1 MISVPLLL
9 VVIGALWWLLG
20 GRYVSTDNAYVHQ
33 DLVTIGSDVAGRIAE
48 VRVRENE
55 HVTAGQV
62 LFELDAA
69 PYRIALANAEA
80 NVAKQR
86 LQVEQLRA
94 AYHDAEARLRA
105 AQQEVDFRKREY
117 ERQSRLAEGGYAAKA
132 HIDEVKHALENAEQ
146 QLQMANQGIESARAA
161 LGGNPD
167 IATEDHPL
175 VREAIAARDRAQLD
189 LEHTVIHAP
198 SDGVISQTDRL
209 QVGQYVAVGDP
220 VLSLVESDRSWV
232 EANFKETELGGI
244 RPGQKA
250 EIKIEAYPSLP
261 LQAQVESIGAGTGSE
276 FSLLPAEN
284 ATGNWVKVVQRVPVR
299 LHILTAT
306 KMPLRAGLSATV
318 TVDTGRQRGLFG
330 RAFAGGEGDPNSE
343 Q

>member
-33 DLVTIGSDVAGRIAE
+33 DLVTIGSDVAGRIAA

-94 AYHDAEARLRA
+94 AYHA
-105 AQQEVDFRKREY
+105 
-117 ERQSRLAEGGYAAKA
+117 
-132 HIDEVKHALENAEQ
+132 
-146 QLQMANQGIESARAA
+146 
-161 LGGNPD
+161 
-167 IATEDHPL
+167 
-175 VREAIAARDRAQLD
+175 
-189 LEHTVIHAP
+189 
-198 SDGVISQTDRL
+198 
-209 QVGQYVAVGDP
+209 
-220 VLSLVESDRSWV
+220 
-232 EANFKETELGGI
+232 
-244 RPGQKA
+244 
-250 EIKIEAYPSLP
+250 
-261 LQAQVESIGAGTGSE
+261 
-276 FSLLPAEN
+276 
-284 ATGNWVKVVQRVPVR
+284 
-299 LHILTAT
+299 
-306 KMPLRAGLSATV
+306 ATV
-318 TVDTGRQRGLFG
+318 HRFLIFIPTNPALDFLVHLEPRGL
-330 RAFAGGEGDPNSE
+330 RTAHY